1 LQSGLVLYLS
11 GLPITGT
18 SYYFYTLS
26 TPTDDP
32 VYMELHSKYVSQLL
46 FDYETRASSKLF
58 RVAAI
63 QFVRSY
69 TASRHSCWEATC
81 EPVFRDASTGIFHVP
96 AEVKVPGSEVTL
108 THALQGYCI
117 AEYQQGT
124 DKDPTYLP
132 WVDQYIRY
140 FTTSILPK
148 YSIEDLPS
156 SSKDLPS
163 STKDLPSSNDL
174 PSSKDLPS
182 SRPKSRTSKSCR

>member
-1 LQSGLVLYLS
+1 MQSGLVLYLS